1 MHVQVMVVCMA
12 TSYFYVWLERLSRC
26 RLLSLGG
33 TQGFVDLA
41 IICSF
46 TRMAQALGTQ
56 PKGPVSPH
64 AVAQVGVPAGQLE

>member
-1 MHVQVMVVCMA
+1 MHGQVMIVRMA
-12 TSYFYVWLERLSRC
+12 TNDFYLAKRLSRC
-26 RLLSLGG
+26 RLLSLDG

-46 TRMAQALGTQ
+46 TRMAQALGIQ
-56 PKGPVSPH
+56 PKGPVSPQ